1 MKRKLQAA
9 FIFLV
14 VIFSLRFFDAH
25 FISEEIINYG
35 SYLLFL
41 MVLGLSVPHMLSER
55 GGLILPVQLVF
66 AGILLSMP
74 MAYLAWG
81 QGIKD
86 TIIIT
91 LPYLMWVLFFFLLRV
106 SFPVKLLEKIVLTYG
121 VIYIV
126 LYFFQL
132 SQSPTVLFGSSMW
145 GDEFIES
152 RGIVRIIFPGAG
164 IFILAV
170 FIAVNKLT
178 TQRKD
183 RMFWVFMVAMGVLIP
198 VLQVTRQFVI
208 GISMIFLYH
217 FLKGQNFFKK
227 SGTVVA
233 FIIVVLFVFNTDTKV
248 ITGLIEAAQRDIEL
262 GSDYIRVKAAE
273 YFLTDFSPNL
283 LTRLLG
289 NGAPMWGLS
298 AYGIYVAR
306 LAVYEGLYQSDVG
319 IIGMYSMFGILPVI
333 GYIIIWV
340 KSFTVE
346 LPEEYQ
352 YVRYYFWY
360 LLLTSFT
367 WYTVYHYHYI
377 MSTVFALYIFH
388 VISQRVVE
396 FEREDGSRVKLFFSQ
411 EAEVESR

>member
-106 SFPVKLLEKIVLTYG
+106 SFPLKLLEKIVLAYG

-289 NGAPMWGLS
+289 NGAPIWGLS

>member
-306 LAVYEGLYQSDVG
+306 LAGYEGLYQSDVG